1 MMARTLEQILEVETP
16 GVVAEAAV
24 KAQAMLLGICL
35 GDSSSGD
42 KTQADTVGALE
53 HEIKNPALVDHINR
67 VGVRFYP

>member
-53 HEIKNPALVDHINR
+53 RNSLALSRSKGRIE
-67 VGVRFYP
+67 G